1 VPDRNPGGE
10 LIAVIT
16 TILDPT
22 DVSAVDLATAYHDR
36 WEEESVLD
44 EIKTDLRGK
53 GEVLRSKT
61 PELVEQQMW
70 GLLLAH
76 YAIRALV
83 CDAADEAGYDPDR
96 LSFIR
101 GLRVV
106 RRQVTDQAAIS
117 P

>member
-1 VPDRNPGGE
+1 V
-10 LIAVIT
+10 VIT

-22 DVSAVDLATAYHDR
+22 DVPALDLAAAYHER

-44 EIKTDLRGK
+44 EIKTHHRG
-53 GEVLRSKT
+53 GAEVLRSKT

-76 YAIRALV
+76 YAIRALI
-83 CDAADEAGYDPDR
+83 CDAADEAGHDPDR
-96 LSFIR
+96 LSFTR